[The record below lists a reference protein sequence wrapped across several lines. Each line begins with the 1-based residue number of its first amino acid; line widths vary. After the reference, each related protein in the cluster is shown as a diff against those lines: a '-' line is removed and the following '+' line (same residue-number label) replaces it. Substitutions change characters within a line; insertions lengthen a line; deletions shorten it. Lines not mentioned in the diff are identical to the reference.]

1 MDAETVRG
9 KTRSDR
15 DEGRVSMVTTSSPA
29 ATGEEL
35 TLMAEIFQI
44 LADPTRLNIV
54 DALRRQELCVAD
66 LAAVVGSSES
76 AVSHHLRQ
84 LRLSRLVRTRR
95 DGRMIHYRLD
105 DDHVATLI
113 DIGLEHVRE
122 ILD

>member
-1 MDAETVRG
+1 MAATRTVEPDRSTTSEELALTAET
-9 KTRSDR
+9 
-15 DEGRVSMVTTSSPA
+15 
-29 ATGEEL
+29 
-35 TLMAEIFQI
+35 FQI
-44 LADPTRLNIV
+44 LADPTRLHIV

-95 DGRMIHYRLD
+95 DGRMIYYRLD

-113 DIGLEHVRE
+113 TIGLEHVRE

>member
-1 MDAETVRG
+1 MV
-9 KTRSDR
+9 KIS
-15 DEGRVSMVTTSSPA
+15 GRVATS
-29 ATGEEL
+29 EEL
-35 TLMAEIFQI
+35 ALMAEIFQI

-54 DALRRQELCVAD
+54 DALRHQELCVAD

-84 LRLSRLVRTRR
+84 LRLSHLVRTRR
-95 DGRMIHYRLD
+95 EGRMIHYRLD

>member
-1 MDAETVRG
+1 
-9 KTRSDR
+9 
-15 DEGRVSMVTTSSPA
+15 MVKTSSA
-29 ATGEEL
+29 QAVSEEL
-35 TLMAEIFQI
+35 GLMAEIFQI
-44 LADPTRLNIV
+44 LADPTRLGIV
-54 DALRRQELCVAD
+54 DALRHRELCVAD
-66 LAAVVGSSES
+66 LATVVGSSES

-95 DGRMIHYRLD
+95 DGRMIYYRLD